1 VIRSAQRL
9 VMPVTF
15 GNAIVSFDGSI
26 ASRYYSH
33 EVILL
38 PAALPPVSPG
48 ELLLQEF
55 MLPSGITRYRLAK
68 EIGVSATRIG
78 EIISG
83 RRSITA
89 DTDARLCRFFGL
101 SDGYWL
107 RAQAACDAGVARKQ
121 LAGELNA
128 IRVASDGRKLQ
139 PVPYAGG
146 VRLVAVRPARELR
159 GMLRGMDTT
168 FVRDE
173 EDRV

>member
-1 VIRSAQRL
+1 
-9 VMPVTF
+9 MK
-15 GNAIVSFDGSI
+15 
-26 ASRYYSH
+26 
-33 EVILL
+33 
-38 PAALPPVSPG
+38 PATTPPPSTPG
-48 ELLLQEF
+48 ELLLNEF
-55 MLPSGITRYRLAK
+55 MLPLGITRYRLAK
-68 EIGVSATRIG
+68 EIGVPATRVG
-78 EIISG
+78 EIIAG

-107 RAQAACDAGVARKQ
+107 RAQVAHDSEVAREH
-121 LAGELNA
+121 LAEKLDT
-128 IRVASDGRKLQ
+128 IRVGSDGRKLQ

-146 VRLVAVRPARELR
+146 VRLVPVRPARELR